1 MIQKTFQEEWS
12 DNIGQLYVW
21 RQNLPN
27 LELYALNMTCWTKRV
42 AMPSEML
49 ATPYGG
55 SAVKSSHHP
64 GGPEPSVTLNIQ
76 SPRDTNQGSRHR
88 PWLPFKLLPPFMP
101 NFSLF
106 HPETPSSDI
115 FGPISRGSE
124 HGTRHTQLRHQQS
137 PGSLTAEICCM
148 VGSEFFKVL
157 KGFEGLVWR
166 RLFSTG

>member
-1 MIQKTFQEEWS
+1 
-12 DNIGQLYVW
+12 
-21 RQNLPN
+21 
-27 LELYALNMTCWTKRV
+27 
-42 AMPSEML
+42 MPSEML

-106 HPETPSSDI
+106 QAETRSSDI
-115 FGPISRGSE
+115 FRAISRGGE
-124 HGTRHTQLRHQQS
+124 HGTQHTAPAAS
-137 PGSLTAEICCM
+137 TALS
-148 VGSEFFKVL
+148 V
-157 KGFEGLVWR
+157 
-166 RLFSTG
+166 